1 MSSHARLSPSASA
14 RWIACPGSVA
24 LSERAPHIS
33 SSTAYAERG
42 TALHAMAAD
51 YLRGVEV
58 DVPAEIKTYC
68 DYAMTRIQQRR
79 AAVWIEQPMSLDAQI
94 FGTPDLV
101 IACGQTL
108 EVVDLKT
115 GFQEV
120 KADGNTQLICYAEAA
135 LRTYPA
141 IAKRIKTIRLTIV
154 QQSSIATA
162 TLSRPALRSHVAAI
176 LAAADRASRDGAPRF
191 VGPHC
196 QYCHGAVICAER
208 KAETLQHARSAFTEP
223 EAVDQALL
231 CAAIEDG
238 KRVIEHIESLIA
250 YAVQHPPMG
259 YAVVEGR
266 GRRVWKAGVDI
277 PLLPKPMTLA
287 EATERGL
294 DLSALTEYRAGAPK
308 LVKTGDAISHHFTD
322 DI

>member
-1 MSSHARLSPSASA
+1 MSTHARLSPSASA

-24 LSERAPHIS
+24 MSERAPSVS
-33 SSTAYAERG
+33 SSTYADRG

-51 YLRGVEV
+51 YLRGVEI

-68 DYAMTRIQQRR
+68 DYAMTRMQQRR
-79 AAVWIEQPMSLDAQI
+79 STVWIEQPMSLDAQI

-101 IACGQTL
+101 IACGDTL

-120 KADGNTQLICYAEAA
+120 KAAGNTQLICYAEAA

-141 IAKRIKTIRLTIV
+141 ITKRIKTIRLTIV

-162 TLSRPALRSHVAAI
+162 RLSRSALRSYVAAI
-176 LAAADRASRDGAPRF
+176 LSAADRASRHDAPRV
-191 VGPHC
+191 VGSHC
-196 QYCHGAVICAER
+196 QYCPGAVICDER
-208 KAETLQHARSAFTEP
+208 KAETLRHARVAFTDP
-223 EAVDQALL
+223 ETVDEALL
-231 CAAIEDG
+231 CAAVEDG

-250 YAVQHPPMG
+250 YAVQHPPRG
-259 YAVVEGR
+259 YAVVDGR
-266 GRRVWKAGVDI
+266 GRRVWKTGADI
-277 PLLPKPMTLA
+277 PMLPKPMTLA
-287 EATERGL
+287 EATDRGL
-294 DLSALTEYRAGAPK
+294 DISSLTEYRAGAPK
-308 LVKTGDAISHHFTD
+308 LVKTDDAIEHHFTD